1 MSELTKEG
9 EVQTQE
15 QEEEEVSIE
24 VLSKGVEILKNDFK
38 SIDRQTVMLGLMVLA
53 VCIVFFFLGYYFGTH
68 HATIECNK
76 VILENQMMGTVAPTG
91 LWG

>member
-1 MSELTKEG
+1 MSELTKEE
-9 EVQTQE
+9 EVQVQE
-15 QEEEEVSIE
+15 QEEEVSFE
-24 VLSKGVEILKNDFK
+24 ALNNGVEILKNDFK

-68 HATIECNK
+68 NATVECNK
-76 VILENQMMGTVAPTG
+76 IILENQMMGTVAPAG